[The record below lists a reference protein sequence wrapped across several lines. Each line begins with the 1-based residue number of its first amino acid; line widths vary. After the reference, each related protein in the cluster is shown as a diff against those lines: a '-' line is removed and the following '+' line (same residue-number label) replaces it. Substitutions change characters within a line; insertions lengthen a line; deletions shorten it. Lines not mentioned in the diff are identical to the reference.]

1 MNKFLKLT
9 GVSMLA
15 IMTASGA
22 NAAGYTCEEL
32 IEYTSCNP
40 GYYLNNTVSLCP
52 EGSTYGTGYC
62 GWRDS
67 DPEINVSEENCTGSG
82 VSYIAEVC
90 YEFDEGGTINVVAEP
105 NHATANT
112 CSECPAGSYCPAGS
126 ESPTPCPAGSY
137 CAGTKLGAV
146 SGVCAIGS
154 YSLAG
159 ATACTSCP
167 ASGLTDANGNVVS
180 VTTASTGSTSSSAC
194 FVAKGTLFKNSKGTY
209 KYTDNCEHGNYSLR
223 LQCEN
228 SGGTWQDNNCNCG
241 DDLDW
246 IDDGFVGGACVD
258 AETRQEWDDCGS
270 GDGDWS
276 WDDLT
281 CDYDSI

>member
-1 MNKFLKLT
+1 MNKLLKLT

-15 IMTASGA
+15 VVATTNA

-32 IEYTSCNP
+32 IEYTSCNA
-40 GYYLNNTVSLCP
+40 GYYLKNTVSLCP

-62 GWRDS
+62 GWTDY
-67 DPEINVSEENCTGSG
+67 DPEINVPEEDCTGTG

-90 YEFDEGGTINVVAEP
+90 YEFDVHGTINVVAEP
-105 NHATANT
+105 NYATANT

-126 ESPTPCPAGSY
+126 ESPIPCPAGSY
-137 CAGTKLGAV
+137 CAIAKLPTPT
-146 SGVCAIGS
+146 SQCAIGS

-159 ATACTSCP
+159 ATACSTCP
-167 ASGLTDANGNVVS
+167 KSHLTDANGNVVS

-194 FVAKGTLFKNSKGTY
+194 FVAKGTEFKDSKGTY

-228 SGGTWQDNNCNCG
+228 SGGTWQDNYCNCG
-241 DDLDW
+241 DDLSW
-246 IDDGFVGGACVD
+246 LIEGESGACVD
-258 AETRQEWDDCGS
+258 DETHQEWDDCSSAG
-270 GDGDWS
+270 GEWS
-276 WDDLT
+276 WDDLE
-281 CDYDSI
+281 CKY